1 MRCPRIAVAV
11 ILPVIVFG
19 AVGSASTEPMHSESS
34 PAASPVGCPVTQ
46 PNGKQPPPE
55 AHVFGRGNGDFGTDA
70 LWTSL
75 WTWGEGAV
83 LVPPTHVQPD
93 GSFGPMKWAWWR
105 GVPGQLVIT
114 GQRLDAPAPPLQA
127 YSAGGIALHDPP
139 EPSGEFE
146 VVYSPSAFHPTGL
159 VFPTGGCWEI
169 TGRVGDA
176 SLTFVTLVVPPP
188 AGVTPEPAH

>member
-1 MRCPRIAVAV
+1 MWCPRIAIAVVLTAVA
-11 ILPVIVFG
+11 FG
-19 AVGSASTEPMHSESS
+19 AAGAAATVPLQFD
-34 PAASPVGCPVTQ
+34 ASPVASLLGCTVTQ

-55 AHVFGRGNGDFGTDA
+55 AQVFGRGNGDYGTDA

-75 WTWGEGAV
+75 WIWSEGVV
-83 LVPPTHVQPD
+83 LVPPTHVQVD

-114 GQRLDAPAPPLQA
+114 GQRLDAPAPPLEA
-127 YSAGGIALHDPP
+127 YTAGGVPLHDPP
-139 EPSGEFE
+139 LVSGDFE

-169 TGRVGDA
+169 TARVGDA
-176 SLTFVTLVVPPP
+176 SLTFVTLVIPPP
-188 AGVTPEPAH
+188 AGATPEADR